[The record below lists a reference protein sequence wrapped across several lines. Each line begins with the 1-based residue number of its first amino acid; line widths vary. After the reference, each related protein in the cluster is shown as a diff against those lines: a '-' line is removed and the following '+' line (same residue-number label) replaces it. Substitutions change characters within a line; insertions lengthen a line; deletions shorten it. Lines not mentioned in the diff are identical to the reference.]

1 MNISYSLNL
10 ALATTVML
18 GYFYFD
24 SRISELK
31 KEHAQYVVKINKAA
45 NERLLSQR
53 KNTQVM
59 IQKVSQ
65 LDKELHDEKI
75 KAKSEI
81 NALKRNIRNG
91 TRKLYVKADCND
103 SRLPAT
109 SSTASSN
116 HGEANAKLDAET
128 SEKLIEITEDGDN
141 AIRQLTACQQYI
153 RENNDARKRP

>member
-1 MNISYSLNL
+1 MSLSYSLNL
-10 ALATTVML
+10 ALATTVLL

-31 KEHAQYVVKINKAA
+31 KEHAQYVAEINKAA
-45 NERLLSQR
+45 NERLLSQQ

-59 IQKVSQ
+59 IEKVSQ
-65 LDKELHDEKI
+65 LDKELHDEKT

-91 TRKLYVKADCND
+91 TRKLYVKADCNR
-103 SRLPAT
+103 SRLP
-109 SSTASSN
+109 TASSN
-116 HGEANAKLDAET
+116 ACGNHGATKAELNKAT
-128 SEKLIEITEDGDN
+128 AENLIEITEDGDN

-153 RENNDARKRP
+153 REINDARKRP